1 MPHGSQAP
9 EDHGQRIAQPRSQ
22 PIDHPAHHHHAH
34 RVSRLKGKHQIAE
47 VDLVP
52 SQIVLQGGLENS
64 QDLAV
69 HVVFGDS
76 EQQEGADDPA
86 EIAGP

>member
-1 MPHGSQAP
+1 MRHRSQAP
-9 EDHGQRIAQPRSQ
+9 EDHGQRVTQPGPQ
-22 PIDHPAHHHHAH
+22 PVHQPAHHHHAYC
-34 RVSRLKGKHQIAE
+34 VSRLKSENQIAV
-47 VDLVP
+47 VDFVP

-76 EQQEGADDPA
+76 E
-86 EIAGP
+86 